1 MDKKFSIDKICNKCN
16 SVKSISD
23 FHKDKSKSDGYK
35 NYCKLC
41 QKAYSSKFY
50 SENRDKIISYSIK
63 YQKEHL
69 EDSKAKSKVRS
80 KNWIKANKEKKREYD
95 KNYNILNREKIKSI
109 KRRNS
114 EKINS
119 RRRKTRSENPLIRL
133 KNNIRTSIYISM
145 KRKGYTKRSNTYKIL
160 GINYNEFL
168 SYIESK
174 FEPWMNWNNYGIY
187 TGELNTGWDID
198 HIIPVSIAKS
208 EEDIVKLNHYLN
220 FQPLCSKINRDIKKN
235 NLIYG

>member
-1 MDKKFSIDKICNKCN
+1 
-16 SVKSISD
+16 
-23 FHKDKSKSDGYK
+23 
-35 NYCKLC
+35 
-41 QKAYSSKFY
+41 
-50 SENRDKIISYSIK
+50 
-63 YQKEHL
+63 
-69 EDSKAKSKVRS
+69 
-80 KNWIKANKEKKREYD
+80 
-95 KNYNILNREKIKSI
+95 
-109 KRRNS
+109 
-114 EKINS
+114 
-119 RRRKTRSENPLIRL
+119 
-133 KNNIRTSIYISM
+133 M